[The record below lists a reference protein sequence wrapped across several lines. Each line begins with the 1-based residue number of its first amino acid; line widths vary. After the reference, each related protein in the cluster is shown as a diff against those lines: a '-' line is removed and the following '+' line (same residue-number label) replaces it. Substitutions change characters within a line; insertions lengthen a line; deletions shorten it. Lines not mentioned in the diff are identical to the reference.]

1 MIRPGRATGPPRCNG
16 GSGALALGLVA
27 VVLAATGPA
36 VAGAAPVTD
45 APPSAQELAILGA
58 DAPARLRPDG
68 RARRVAVVRA
78 RRPLTAARTTLPVLG
93 HGTDRRGAAWLRVR
107 LPGRP
112 NGATGWIAAAG
123 TTDATTPWAIR
134 VDLSDRRVRV
144 LRAGHVVR
152 SFLVVVGAPA
162 TPTPRGRF
170 FVEETLRLSRSRV
183 GAPFALALSA
193 RSNVLD
199 QFDGG
204 PGQIA
209 LHGVGGVGGVAGT
222 AASHGCVRLSTPQ
235 IRWLA
240 ARIGPGVPVTI
251 TG

>member
-1 MIRPGRATGPPRCNG
+1 VTV
-16 GSGALALGLVA
+16 AL
-27 VVLAATGPA
+27 LAATGP
-36 VAGAAPVTD
+36 GAASAAPAPD
-45 APPSAQELAILGA
+45 ATPPTQELAILGN
-58 DAPARLRPDG
+58 DRLARARPDG
-68 RARRVAVVRA
+68 SARRVALVRA
-78 RRPLTAARTTLPVLG
+78 RRPLTAARTTLPVTG
-93 HGTDRRGAAWLRVR
+93 HATDDRGDAWLRVR

-112 NGATGWIAAAG
+112 NGATGWIPAAG
-123 TTDATTPWAIR
+123 TTGATTPWTIR

-144 LRAGHVVR
+144 VRGGRVVR
-152 SFLVVVGAPA
+152 SFRVVVGARS

-170 FVEETLRLSRSRV
+170 FVEESLRLAASRV

-193 RSNVLD
+193 RSDVLD

-209 LHGVGGVGGVAGT
+209 LHGVENVGGVPGT